1 MSPKIE
7 IRDNSD
13 SPELLRITAD
23 GRALTQKED
32 GTYLDITD
40 VIAEMVQTL
49 PKVVE
54 QRAKMNQTM
63 RLLAFETWWGLVDKR
78 ALFHMDAERA
88 CQAAF
93 LAGLEYSDER

>member
-13 SPELLRITAD
+13 SPELLRITSD

-40 VIAEMVQTL
+40 VVADMVETL

-54 QRAKMNQTM
+54 QRAEMNQAM
-63 RLLAFETWWGLVDKR
+63 RLLAFETWWELVDKR
-78 ALFHMDAERA
+78 ALFYMDAEKV
-88 CQAAF
+88 CQTAF
-93 LAGLEYSDER
+93 LAGLEYSE